1 MFRRSGRR
9 FADKNMRQGKNRER
23 AMSTEDRV
31 FIAGAGPVGLVA
43 AAALVRQGIPVT
55 VFEAS
60 PALSKESRA
69 STFHPSTLD
78 MLDDLGV
85 ADALVATGLVAPR
98 VQYRTRRDGVIAA
111 FDFSAIADVTRHP
124 FRLQSEQHNL
134 TRIVDAKLASDP
146 DYRIEFDRRVCA
158 AQQDADGVTVT
169 LARQDGATEKRRGRW
184 LIGADGARSE
194 VRKALD
200 VEFEGFTWPERFLV
214 VGTTF
219 DFYSVVPSL
228 DAVSYVADPTQWH
241 FYLQIPG
248 LWRMMF
254 PIAPEVSD
262 ETAASRDFARRTLAT
277 VQPSVA
283 DADIVHVTLY
293 RVHQRV
299 AKSFRV
305 GRVFLAG
312 DAAHINNPLG
322 GMGMNGG
329 IHDAI
334 NLTERLARV
343 WRGEADT
350 SELDRYDKQR
360 RLVTLEYVQ
369 KHTIQNKRNLET
381 TDPAEQA
388 RFRAELRRIAADPAL
403 TRDYLLRISMIASL
417 ERAAELG

>member
-1 MFRRSGRR
+1 
-9 FADKNMRQGKNRER
+9 
-23 AMSTEDRV
+23 MSTDDRV
-31 FIAGAGPVGLVA
+31 FIAGAGPVGLSA
-43 AAALVRQGIPVT
+43 AAALVRQGVPVT
-55 VFEAS
+55 VFEGAGE
-60 PALSKESRA
+60 LSRESRA

-78 MLDDLGV
+78 MLDDLGL
-85 ADALVATGLVAPR
+85 ADALVATGLIAPR
-98 VQYRTRRDGVIAA
+98 VQYRTRHDGVIAA

-124 FRLQSEQHNL
+124 YRLQSEQHNL
-134 TRIVDAKLASDP
+134 TRIIDGTLRGDP
-146 DYRIEFDRRVCA
+146 GYRIEFDRRVVGA
-158 AQQDADGVTVT
+158 RQDADGVAVT
-169 LARQDGATEKRRGRW
+169 LARADGGTEERRGRW

-219 DFYSVVPSL
+219 DFHAAVPGL

-248 LWRMMF
+248 MWRMMF

-262 ETAASRDFARRTLAT
+262 ETATSREFAKRTLAT
-277 VQPSVA
+277 VQPTVR
-283 DADIVHVTLY
+283 DEDIVHVTLY

-299 AKSFRV
+299 AKIFRV
-305 GRVFLAG
+305 GRAFLAG

-334 NLTERLARV
+334 NLTGRLARV
-343 WRGEADT
+343 WRGEAGDA
-350 SELDRYDKQR
+350 ELDRYDRQR

-388 RFRAELRRIAADPAL
+388 RFRDEMRKIAADPAL
-403 TRDYLLRISMIASL
+403 TRDYLMRISMIASL
-417 ERAAELG
+417 KRAAELG

>member
-1 MFRRSGRR
+1 MPTE
-9 FADKNMRQGKNRER
+9 ER
-23 AMSTEDRV
+23 I
-31 FIAGAGPVGLVA
+31 FIAGAGPVGLSA
-43 AAALVRQGIPVT
+43 AAALVRAGIPVT
-55 VFEAS
+55 VFEGAA
-60 PALSKESRA
+60 ALSRESRA

-78 MLDDLGV
+78 MLADLGV
-85 ADALVATGLVAPR
+85 ADALVATGLIAPR

-111 FDFSAIADVTRHP
+111 FDFAAIADVTRHP
-124 FRLQSEQHNL
+124 YRLQSEQHNL
-134 TRIVDAKLASDP
+134 TRIIDAALRRDP
-146 DYRIEFDRRVCA
+146 NYRIEFDRRVCGVR
-158 AQQDADGVTVT
+158 QDADGVSVT
-169 LARQDGATEKRRGRW
+169 LESADGTTQERRGRF

-214 VGTTF
+214 IGTTF
-219 DFYSVVPSL
+219 DFRALLPDL

-262 ETAASRDFARRTLAT
+262 ETATSRAFARETLAT
-277 VQPSVA
+277 VQP
-283 DADIVHVTLY
+283 DAREDAIAHVTLY

-299 AKSFRV
+299 AKTFRV
-305 GRVFLAG
+305 GRAFLAG

-334 NLTERLARV
+334 NLSGRLARA
-343 WRGEADT
+343 WRGEAAEA
-350 SELDRYDKQR
+350 ELDRYDRQR

-369 KHTIQNKRNLET
+369 KHTIQNKRNLEA

-388 RFRAELRRIAADPAL
+388 RFRDEMRAIAADPAR

-417 ERAAELG
+417 KRAAELG